1 MDLNFI
7 CREAI
12 LVVHVGMDMSEILT
26 VNVFASSFVL
36 VIPRQILAAEERNV
50 YQPRKVQLLS
60 AG

>member
-26 VNVFASSFVL
+26 VNVFASSFVQ

-50 YQPRKVQLLS
+50 YQPRKV
-60 AG
+60 

>member
-1 MDLNFI
+1 M
-7 CREAI
+7 
-12 LVVHVGMDMSEILT
+12 VHVGMDMSEILT
-26 VNVFASSFVL
+26 VNVFVSSFVQ

>member
-12 LVVHVGMDMSEILT
+12 LVVHVRMDMSEILT
-26 VNVFASSFVL
+26 VNVFASSFVQ

-50 YQPRKVQLLS
+50 YQPRKEQLLS

>member
-7 CREAI
+7 FREAI

-26 VNVFASSFVL
+26 VNVFASSFVQ

-50 YQPRKVQLLS
+50 YQPRKEQLLS